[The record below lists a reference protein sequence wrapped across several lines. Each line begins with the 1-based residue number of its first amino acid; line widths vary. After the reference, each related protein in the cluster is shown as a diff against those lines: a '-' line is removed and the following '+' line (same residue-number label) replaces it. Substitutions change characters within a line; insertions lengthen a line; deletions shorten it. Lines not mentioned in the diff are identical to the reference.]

1 MNTRRIFELLARTW
15 EEFRLDEA
23 PRLAA
28 ALAFFTVLSMAPLLV
43 VLLAVAGVL
52 WDGEVARQAL
62 LGHVADAT
70 GPEGVQVV
78 RAVLDASGP
87 GRGGV
92 LASILSSL
100 FVVWGA
106 TKVVAHL
113 HVSLNRIWNVRR
125 PRSGFVA
132 TIRVRLLSLGIIAL
146 MAAALVGSV
155 VVSSWLSAFLAFA
168 EETLPGPRLVW
179 SLANGAAAT
188 FTYVVLFAVI
198 YRVVPDARIAWRD
211 VLVGAAVTGVVFSLG
226 QKAVTLY
233 LAHAAVGSPYG
244 AAGSLVVLLVWL
256 HISSMT
262 FFLGAEFTQVWT
274 RARGREVVPIRGA
287 EPGGWKQSWG
297 DDGLL

>member
-1 MNTRRIFELLARTW
+1 MPIRPVLQILRRTW

-28 ALAFFTVLSMAPLLV
+28 ALAFFTVLSLAPLLV
-43 VLLAVAGVL
+43 VVLALAGMV
-52 WDGEVARQAL
+52 WDGEAARQAL
-62 LGHVADAT
+62 VGHVLDAT

-78 RAVLDASGP
+78 NAVLDASAP
-87 GRGGV
+87 GRGGT
-92 LASILSSL
+92 LASLLSAA

-106 TKVVAHL
+106 TKVVAHV

-125 PRSGFVA
+125 PRAGLLA
-132 TIRVRLLSLGIIAL
+132 TLRVRAMSLAIIAL
-146 MAAALVGSV
+146 MALVLVGSV
-155 VVSSWLSAFLAFA
+155 VVSSWLTAFLAFA
-168 EETLPGPRLVW
+168 EQTLPGPRVMW
-179 SLANGAAAT
+179 SLANGAVAT
-188 FTYVVLFAVI
+188 LTYVIVFAVI
-198 YRVVPDARIAWRD
+198 YRVIPDARIAWRD
-211 VLVGAAVTGVVFSLG
+211 VLVGATVTGVVFSVG
-226 QKAVTLY
+226 QKAVTIY

-274 RARGREVVPIRGA
+274 RSRGRGVEPIRGA
-287 EPGGWKQSWG
+287 ELGGWKQSWG